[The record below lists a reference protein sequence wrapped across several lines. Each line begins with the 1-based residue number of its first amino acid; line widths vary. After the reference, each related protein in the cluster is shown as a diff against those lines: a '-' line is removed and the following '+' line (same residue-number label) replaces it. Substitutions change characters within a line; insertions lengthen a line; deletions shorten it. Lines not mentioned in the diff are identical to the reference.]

1 MKRAAGTRAR
11 QRLSESNNERET
23 TTMKKEQGIRD
34 KGQGTR
40 RRRDAA
46 LRGVMVAHWVSIRA
60 GEHQGESGIVL
71 AHQDG
76 IVAIELRNYQG
87 AQGRVIVRE
96 DQVSFRLMH
105 AQDENGRIFD
115 RWLRLRQMRQW
126 PVVVL
131 GKGEPKP
138 SEAVLRTAERRAERL
153 GVLRGWL
160 KRRSHEEMA
169 RICPSMARFCTSVV
183 PYAGGDHE

>member
-11 QRLSESNNERET
+11 QRLSESNNEREI